1 MRVTTP
7 EPASQNAGTTFSE
20 SSTPGI
26 HPEQISN
33 LKPAPTVTA
42 PAPERISQPEVSAGV
57 LFRALVYGGTGYGE
71 EAWVEALGLAESGI
85 PVQLVPMGARKDSKR
100 LLPVESRQKL
110 EQLKHTR
117 LDISRS
123 VYYQGSPADGWDLET
138 YGRCRVAR
146 TMFETDRIPDGW
158 KELCNRMDEIW
169 VPGPFNFE
177 TFAASGVHETKLKIM
192 PAGVDTRLFRP
203 GLKPLTIPKKRKFS
217 FLSVF
222 DWHDRKGYDVLFK
235 AYAAEF
241 KVDEDVCL
249 ILKVYQINDPRAD
262 LESKIVYFLE
272 REVGLPLEKTPPI
285 ILLNGF
291 IPQADMPR
299 LYASADA
306 FVLPSRG
313 EGYGRPYMEALACQM
328 PVIGTRWSGQA
339 DFLNDLNSYPIE
351 IEGVFP
357 VSSRVDLEHFAG
369 HRWAEPSL
377 EHLRRQMRRVF
388 SNPEEVHARAA
399 RGRADMISQFDWRVI
414 IPRWVT
420 EFRRLLEG

>member
-1 MRVTTP
+1 M
-7 EPASQNAGTTFSE
+7 PALPPQDSSTILPD

-26 HPEQISN
+26 RRGLISDDR
-33 LKPAPTVTA
+33 LAPTVIASPPTCQ
-42 PAPERISQPEVSAGV
+42 SQPAVTAGV
-57 LFRALVYGGTGYGE
+57 LFRALVYGGTGYAE

-85 PVQLVPMGARKDSKR
+85 PIQLVPIGSRKDSKK

-110 EQLKHTR
+110 EQLKNTR
-117 LDISRS
+117 LDLSRS
-123 VYYQGSPADGWDLET
+123 IYYQSSPADSWDLET
-138 YGRCRVAR
+138 YGRRRVAR

-158 KELCNRMDEIW
+158 TELCNRMDEIW

-222 DWHDRKGYDVLFK
+222 DWHERKGYDVLFK
-235 AYAAEF
+235 AYATEF
-241 KVDEDVCL
+241 KADEDVCL
-249 ILKVYQINDPRAD
+249 ILKVYQISDPLAD

-272 REVGLPLEKTPPI
+272 REVGLPLEKIPSI

-291 IPQADMPR
+291 IPQTDMPR
-299 LYASADA
+299 LYASANA

-313 EGYGRPYMEALACQM
+313 EGYGRPYMEALASEV

-339 DFLNDLNSYPIE
+339 DFLNDLNSYPVE

-357 VSSRVDLEHFAG
+357 VSPKVDRGPFAG

-377 EHLRRQMRRVF
+377 EHLRQQMRRVF
-388 SNPEEVHARAA
+388 SNPEEAHARAA
-399 RGRADMISQFDWRVI
+399 RGRADMVSQFDWRVI
-414 IPRWVT
+414 IPFWVAA
-420 EFRRLLEG
+420 FRRLLEG